1 MIVEYKKP
9 GAWLWA
15 RHESKSLEQD
25 VAAGVL
31 KSDWRFRI
39 PTEVPGQFCEYT
51 LDELVWIDAISAYQK
66 QPLPPP
72 SEFPQPTTPLGLLLS
87 RYLSRYVGVNHRDTK
102 KFERAL
108 LTRVSDDFFTVF
120 AAENKTSISFP
131 LRHVLSV
138 VEAEKGVSTG
148 VIFRDQFCVVIEV
161 FHVVV
166 YSGAVG
172 ISIPL

>member
-1 MIVEYKKP
+1 MNLEYKKP
-9 GAWLWA
+9 GAWLWTG
-15 RHESKSLEQD
+15 HESKSLQRD
-25 VAAGVL
+25 VDAGVL
-31 KSDWRFRI
+31 QRDWRFRI
-39 PTEVPGQFCEYT
+39 PTETVGQFREYT
-51 LDELVWIDAISAYQK
+51 LDELLWIDAIAEYQK

-72 SEFPQPTTPLGLLLS
+72 MEFPEPIAPLGLLLA
-87 RYLSRYVGVNHRDTK
+87 RYLNRYVGVNYRDTK

-138 VEAEKGVSTG
+138 VEADKGVTTG
-148 VIFRDQFCVVIEV
+148 MIFRDQFCVVIEV